1 MNSTPYEP
9 MGEPQEPQQAA
20 PAPQQQ
26 QQPQPPQP
34 PQPPQTTASETYGTD
49 PHLAAEQPRPRTGP
63 IVWGALFLVFC
74 AYVVQR
80 ELAPSSV
87 DTAVWIATTVIGLG
101 VLLLVVGIAV
111 VIRGASSR

>member
-1 MNSTPYEP
+1 MNTTQHVPS
-9 MGEPQEPQQAA
+9 GEPIGDPDTA
-20 PAPQQQ
+20 Q
-26 QQPQPPQP
+26 QQPQPHQQPAQQHPEPQKATP
-34 PQPPQTTASETYGTD
+34 SAAGSDPNFVSEK
-49 PHLAAEQPRPRTGP
+49 PRPRTGP

-80 ELAPSSV
+80 ELAPGSI

-101 VLLLVVGIAV
+101 VLLLAVGIAV

>member
-1 MNSTPYEP
+1 MTTDPTPEP
-9 MGEPQEPQQAA
+9 RPAA
-20 PAPQQQ
+20 PGSGADTP
-26 QQPQPPQP
+26 
-34 PQPPQTTASETYGTD
+34 
-49 PHLAAEQPRPRTGP
+49 AAREKSRPRTGP

-80 ELAPSSV
+80 ELAPGSI

-101 VLLLVVGIAV
+101 VLLLAVGIAV

>member
-1 MNSTPYEP
+1 MTTDPTPEP
-9 MGEPQEPQQAA
+9 RPAA
-20 PAPQQQ
+20 PGSGA
-26 QQPQPPQP
+26 
-34 PQPPQTTASETYGTD
+34 ETYGTD
-49 PHLAAEQPRPRTGP
+49 PHLAAERPRPRTGP

-101 VLLLVVGIAV
+101 VLLLAVGIAV

>member
-26 QQPQPPQP
+26 QQPQP